1 MELEHQLQMNI
12 PQITTRGH
20 AYLEELESADNAFPY
35 SIINPNDERSESW
48 EEERQIYGF
57 DNTETW
63 DLRSSFYAWLYE
75 HLRMYI
81 DTSSEIVN
89 LEFHTFEW
97 HGRKYTQLELI
108 NMILERIGFFFCE
121 EYDDF
126 EKSHLDYV
134 SEVEELWAL
143 VLPAMWW

>member
-12 PQITTRGH
+12 PQINARGH

-35 SIINPNDERSESW
+35 SVINPNDERSEAW

-75 HLRMYI
+75 HLRMYV
-81 DTSSEIVN
+81 DAGGEIIN
-89 LEFHTFEW
+89 LEFHKFEW
-97 HGRKYTQLELI
+97 HGRKYTQLEII

-121 EYDDF
+121 EYDGF
-126 EKSHLDYV
+126 EESHLNYV